1 MMSWILLIVVLI
13 ALVIIGT
20 WAWGT
25 IVGRG
30 TVMEAP
36 DTAVDTNEENLRAL
50 EEGRFD
56 DLRFDVVTRGY
67 RQDQVDALLAAVER
81 RLGAEPVAS
90 DGSADDSAEPSAA
103 GVATSLPLSAEKE
116 LD

>member
-1 MMSWILLIVVLI
+1 
-13 ALVIIGT
+13 
-20 WAWGT
+20 
-25 IVGRG
+25 
-30 TVMEAP
+30 MEAP

-81 RLGAEPVAS
+81 RLGAESVAS

-103 GVATSLPLSAEKE
+103 GEATSLPLAAEKE